1 MLKNITLNAEEELIR
16 KAREKAQRE
25 HTTLNASFRQWLKQ
39 YANKDMGMND
49 YESLMNSLDMG
60 MNDYES
66 LMNSLDYVKPGRK
79 FTRDEMNE
87 R

>member
-39 YANKDMGMND
+39 YANADMGMNNYD
-49 YESLMNSLDMG
+49 
-60 MNDYES
+60 S
-66 LMNSLDYVKPGRK
+66 LMNSLDYVKPGKK